1 MVNRIM
7 PRLDQAHHDSVHH
20 DFVYFLRRL
29 DCNPAGACGWAL
41 NEFIFHMLQ

>member
-20 DFVYFLRRL
+20 DFVTFSGGLIATQ
-29 DCNPAGACGWAL
+29 PAPAAGR
-41 NEFIFHMLQ
+41 